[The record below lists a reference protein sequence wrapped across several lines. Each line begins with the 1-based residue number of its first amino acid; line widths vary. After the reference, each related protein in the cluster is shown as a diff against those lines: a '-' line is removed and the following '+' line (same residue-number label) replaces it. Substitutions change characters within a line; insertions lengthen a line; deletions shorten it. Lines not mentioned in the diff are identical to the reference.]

1 METKIFSGQILEV
14 KQEVRNGIPVGLIS
28 GYIAT
33 WDIDRVK
40 DRFIKGAFQKH
51 MTWMQE
57 NNITIKFKDHHDRTV
72 GFYPWAG
79 VKEDDRGLFG
89 VAEVNLEVQ
98 QGKEAYS
105 LAKQGALTHK
115 SIGYKVIDREYVDGI
130 RDIKES
136 EVWEGSLVDFPAN
149 YAADVTE
156 VKYFDADGNEVKTE
170 HILSETKKCITDI
183 KNMGK
188 SDLVKLFRYV
198 LSKDAADY
206 VANFILSGIQIEN
219 ESVNTA
225 TMLKELADKIKQTR
239 ENLE

>member
-1 METKIFSGQILEV
+1 MDMERKAYSGQVLEV
-14 KQEVRNGIPVGLIS
+14 KQEIKNGIPVGLIS

-40 DRFIKGAFQKH
+40 DRFVKGAFTKH
-51 MTWMQE
+51 MDWMRT

-72 GFYPWAG
+72 GYYPWEN
-79 VKEDDRGLFG
+79 VKEDDKGLFG
-89 VAEVNLEVQ
+89 IAEVNLEVQ

-105 LAKQGALTHK
+105 LAKQGSLTHK
-115 SIGYKVIDREYVDGI
+115 SIGYKAIDKEYVNGI

-149 YAADVTE
+149 YAADVTQ
-156 VKYFDADGNEVKTE
+156 VKQDEQKY
-170 HILSETKKCITDI
+170 CISDI

-188 SDLVKLFRYV
+188 SEIVKVFRDK

-206 VANFILSGIQIEN
+206 VARLVMSGVRADE
-219 ESVNTA
+219 EAVNTA
-225 TMLKELADKIKQTR
+225 TMLKELADKIKETK
-239 ENLE
+239 ENMLQ